1 MKSYLDFTP
10 GTTFRT
16 PRRTIT
22 EAHVVGF
29 AGITGDFY
37 PLHVDEVYAQGTP
50 FGRRIVHGPLVY
62 STAVGL
68 MFESGVYVD
77 DVIIAFL
84 GVREL
89 RHLAPCFIG
98 DTVHVEATVVSARPT
113 KDGTRGVVAIQ
124 YNVIAVDDYRHLMQA
139 ELTFLMHGARSRVDA
154 EASS

>member
-10 GTTFRT
+10 GITFRT

-37 PLHVDEVYAQGTP
+37 PLHVDEVYAQGTA

-98 DTVHVEATVVSARPT
+98 DTVQVEATVVSARPT
-113 KDGTRGVVAIQ
+113 KDSARGVVAIQ
-124 YNVIAVDDYRHLMQA
+124 YNVIAVDDHRHLMEA
-139 ELTFLMHGARSRVDA
+139 ELTFLMHGERSRVDV
-154 EASS
+154 EIPS